1 MGEVYLAHDTLLDRA
16 VAVKFIAGV
25 APDAATRRRFFA
37 EARAIARLQHPN
49 VVAVYRV
56 SEVRDRPYLVY
67 EFVRGQT
74 LERLSKPI
82 EWERALAIGV
92 GLSRGLAAAHR
103 HNVLHRDL
111 KPANAILAED
121 GEAKLLDFGLAK
133 LVDESGA
140 GEDAPLLGNARLG
153 AAFAPSA
160 MTATDAD
167 ATRSIANAKETNL
180 GTQISPEDPP
190 PRLSLTAPG
199 AIVGTPLYMA
209 PEIWSGEPATRRSD
223 VFSLGVILYEL
234 CAGRAPGRERPL
246 TEFRAAVQS
255 AGIRPLVEKAPG
267 VDARFGAVVD
277 RCLERDPARRFESA
291 DALREALEA
300 LTVHAPR
307 GAVTAGKPY
316 RGLHAFEGEHRNLF
330 FGRAAETRALLDRL
344 RGEPFVLVAG
354 DSGVGKSSLCRA
366 GLLPL
371 VVDGVLGKGLSWSIA
386 SMVPGRRPLAALAA
400 ALAPLTADDEEDLL
414 RRFVD
419 EPSSWVRRLTRPGE
433 RRGTLLFIDQLEELL
448 TLAQPTEA
456 VAAAETVGQLIEA
469 AAVGPSIRVL
479 ATVRGDF
486 LTRTATLPGLAAH
499 ITRALYLLAPPSEAA
514 LRQAVV
520 EPAAAFGF
528 HFESDALCDALV
540 ATAAR
545 AEGGLPLLQFALS
558 ELWEARD
565 VQRREITAASLAAMG
580 GVEGALARHADRVVA
595 SLLPPQRLAAQ
606 RLLLQLITAEGT
618 RERRSEEELLAAESK
633 ETREDARVALEALVR
648 GRLLVA
654 RDAESAGQ
662 GSYELAHEALL
673 SNWETLREWLRS
685 DAERHAERKRLERAA
700 AEWERMGKAREALWT
715 DRRLIEADLLAD
727 ETLPPR
733 EAGFLEQSRRARR
746 RRRLLRVG
754 AILALPLT
762 SLVVWGSIRLSSS
775 RELNQRIAAR
785 LHEAD
790 ALLDGGRRGNAEVE
804 QLRTQS
810 FARFD
815 AADVATGKKLW
826 KQALARSVEVERD
839 YGEAAQALESALL
852 MDSTRAELRRRF
864 AAALYARAEVAERDR
879 RPADRDEFV
888 RRMSAYDIAGEQ
900 MKKWLAPARISIATT
915 PAGAGVVLARYDDK
929 DGKRI
934 LSPSRTLGATPLTDI
949 ELPPASYLLTLSV
962 RERPPVRYPLLL
974 SRGEHY
980 RAELEIPAAV
990 PEGMIYIA
998 PGRFLY
1004 GCGDDERFCDALD
1017 TDPLHEVRTGAY
1029 LIRRTETTYAEWLE
1043 FLGELPPSERETR
1056 RPHVDNPYGLIDLVF
1071 SPDGKWQLFLKPRT
1085 QLYRAMQ
1092 GELVHYADRLN
1103 RADQD
1108 WLRFPVAGISW
1119 GDAHAYLDWL
1129 RRSGRLPRAR
1139 LCTEHEWERAA
1150 RGADGRVYPSG
1161 DRLDPDDANHDVTYG
1176 RQPRAFGPD
1185 EVGAH
1190 PASDSP
1196 FGVADLAGNIPE
1208 WTASKYSREEVIY
1221 RGGSYYQSSVVAR
1234 SDNRQISERTEKG
1247 FRGLRVCASVP

>member
-1 MGEVYLAHDTLLDRA
+1 
-16 VAVKFIAGV
+16 
-25 APDAATRRRFFA
+25 
-37 EARAIARLQHPN
+37 
-49 VVAVYRV
+49 
-56 SEVRDRPYLVY
+56 
-67 EFVRGQT
+67 
-74 LERLSKPI
+74 
-82 EWERALAIGV
+82 
-92 GLSRGLAAAHR
+92 
-103 HNVLHRDL
+103 
-111 KPANAILAED
+111 
-121 GEAKLLDFGLAK
+121 
-133 LVDESGA
+133 
-140 GEDAPLLGNARLG
+140 
-153 AAFAPSA
+153 
-160 MTATDAD
+160 
-167 ATRSIANAKETNL
+167 
-180 GTQISPEDPP
+180 
-190 PRLSLTAPG
+190 
-199 AIVGTPLYMA
+199 
-209 PEIWSGEPATRRSD
+209 
-223 VFSLGVILYEL
+223 
-234 CAGRAPGRERPL
+234 
-246 TEFRAAVQS
+246 
-255 AGIRPLVEKAPG
+255 
-267 VDARFGAVVD
+267 
-277 RCLERDPARRFESA
+277 
-291 DALREALEA
+291 
-300 LTVHAPR
+300 
-307 GAVTAGKPY
+307 
-316 RGLHAFEGEHRNLF
+316 
-330 FGRAAETRALLDRL
+330 LLDRL

-371 VVDGVLGKGLSWSIA
+371 IADGVLADGLQWNIA
-386 SMVPGRRPLAALAA
+386 TIVPGRRPLAALAA
-400 ALAPLTADDEEDLL
+400 ALAPLTADDEENLL

-448 TLAQPTEA
+448 TLAQQTEA

-469 AAVGPSIRVL
+469 AAVGRSIRVL

-499 ITRALYLLAPPSEAA
+499 VTRALYLLAPPSEAA
-514 LRQAVV
+514 LREAVV

-606 RLLLQLITAEGT
+606 RLLLRLVTAEGT
-618 RERRSEEELLAAESK
+618 RERRSEEELLAAESN
-633 ETREDARVALEALVR
+633 ETRDDARVALEGLVR

-685 DAERHAERKRLERAA
+685 DAERHAARKRLERAA

-715 DRRLIEADLLAD
+715 DRRLTEADLLAD

-733 EAGFLEQSRRARR
+733 EARFLEQSQRARR
-746 RRRLLRVG
+746 RRRLLRVA

-762 SLVVWGSIRLSSS
+762 SLAVWGSIRLSSS

-790 ALLDGGRRGNAEVE
+790 ALLDRARRGNAEVE

-826 KQALARSVEVERD
+826 KQSLERGVDVERD
-839 YGEAAQALESALL
+839 YGEAALALEAALL
-852 MDSTRAELRRRF
+852 MDSTRPELRRRF
-864 AAALYARAEVAERDR
+864 AAALYARAELAERDHR
-879 RPADRDEFV
+879 AADRDEFV
-888 RRMSAYDIAGEQ
+888 RRVSTYDIDGEQ
-900 MKKWLAPARISIATT
+900 MKRWGAHARISIQTS
-915 PAGAGVVLARYDDK
+915 PAGAEVTVAQYDDK

-934 LSPSRTLGATPLTDI
+934 LSPSRSIGATPLSEI
-949 ELPPASYLLTLSV
+949 ELPPASYLLTLSI
-962 RERPPVRYPLLL
+962 RDRPPVRYPLLL

-998 PGRFLY
+998 SGRFLY
-1004 GCGDDERFCDALD
+1004 GCGDDERFCDALE
-1017 TDPLHEVRTGAY
+1017 TDPLHEVRIGAY
-1029 LIRRTETTYAEWLE
+1029 LIRRTETTYAEWLD
-1043 FLGELPPSERETR
+1043 FLRALPASNRDDH
-1056 RPHVDNPYGLIDLVF
+1056 RPRVDTVFGGSLDLTPLA
-1071 SPDGKWQLFLKPRT
+1071 SGKWQLLFRPGGHYLAPERYA
-1085 QLYRAMQ
+1085 YRALE
-1092 GELVHYADRLN
+1092 GEPLHYADRV
-1103 RADQD
+1103 RRVDQD

-1119 GDAHAYLDWL
+1119 EDARAYLEWL
-1129 RRSGRLPRAR
+1129 RRSGHLPGAR

-1150 RGADGRVYPSG
+1150 RGADGRLYPG
-1161 DRLDPDDANHDVTYG
+1161 GNRLDPDDANHDATYG
-1176 RQPRAFGPD
+1176 RKTGAFGPD

-1190 PASDSP
+1190 PDSESP
-1196 FGVADLAGNIPE
+1196 FGVTDLAGNVSE
-1208 WTASKYSREEVIY
+1208 WTASIHSPDEVVY
-1221 RGGSYYQSSVVAR
+1221 RGGSYYQALVAAR
-1234 SDNRQISERTEKG
+1234 SDNRQVGERTYKSPYI
-1247 FRGLRVCASVP
+1247 GLRVCASVSSATGP